1 MTPQDPNTDP
11 ILDPLLE
18 QAIAEIRNEAIDP
31 AVMEAAGRRVAAR
44 LEQHTA
50 LRGCADFQ
58 TLIPEYRAGTLSA
71 ARALLIEDHIHEC
84 VTCRKALEAASG
96 KVTAMPV
103 RHARR
108 AWSAMPGFR
117 WAVAAV
123 LVLTAGLVFFALGD
137 RFRPAANGPEA
148 VVESADG
155 LIYRVSDTGSVPLL
169 RGAQLPAGAAIRTA
183 RDSGATLR
191 LRDGSLVEMRERSG
205 FSVTEHGKDMTIGL
219 EHGAIIVQAAKRHS
233 GHLYVATRD
242 CRVAVTG
249 TVFSVNSGL
258 KGSRVTVIEGT
269 VLVAQNSHESVLHA
283 GGQMATSPA
292 MGAVP
297 VRKEIAW
304 SHNLGSYIAMLNA
317 VSALNVSLNQTNFPA
332 LRYSSNLLTIA
343 PAQTVIYA
351 SIPNLSQALSEVQ
364 QVFVPKINQDPTLS
378 QWWQQNKLD
387 QVIAEM
393 SALSSYL
400 GDEMVVTASLGSNG
414 KPGQPLI
421 LAALKQPGFLQ
432 SAQSAIAKMTSGAN
446 GPKVRIATDA
456 ASIGTIPQGQAVLLV
471 LPNLVALSPDAAT
484 LAQVAGAPSQFATTA
499 FGSQITGAYGSG
511 VGLLFAAD
519 LQAIVPVS
527 HGPRPNV
534 QYFMIQQTGNAGTAE
549 TRAALIFSGQRTGV
563 ASWLAAPAP
572 LGALDFIS
580 PQATLAW
587 AAAVMQ
593 PSAIIDEIMTMQQS
607 NPAFQQHL
615 QEVQTLLGVDLRN
628 DLAAALGGEIAMAQ
642 DGPILP
648 TPSWKVAFEVYDPV
662 KLQATLQ
669 KLVAAANVAA
679 AAHNTPGIELQQT
692 VANGLTYYTLSSLST
707 KPFPEIHYVYTDGY
721 LLAAPS
727 QALLDSSI
735 QNRANGYTLTS
746 SAAFTALI
754 PHDQYTNF
762 SAMVYYNVGSTLSPL
777 VEHFNPGQSLTAQ
790 QQQSLQEIAGNL
802 KPALIAAYGE
812 TDRITFATS
821 GSLFGMTFGN
831 MSLLQLLQN
840 PGTHTH

>member
-1 MTPQDPNTDP
+1 MTPQDPN
-11 ILDPLLE
+11 LDPLLE
-18 QAIAEIRNEAIDP
+18 QAIAEIRDEPIDP
-31 AVMEAAGRRVAAR
+31 AVIEAAAGRVQQR
-44 LEQHTA
+44 LAQHNT
-50 LRGCADFQ
+50 LHTCADFQ
-58 TLIPEYRAGTLSA
+58 ALIPDYRAGKLSP
-71 ARALLIEDHIHEC
+71 ARALLLKDHTHEC
-84 VTCRKALEAASG
+84 VACYKALKAKPPATSHQPPA
-96 KVTAMPV
+96 TS
-103 RHARR
+103 R
-108 AWSAMPGFR
+108 AWSAIPAFR
-117 WAVAAV
+117 CAVAAT
-123 LVLTAGLVFFALGD
+123 LVAAAGLAFWAFGD
-137 RFRPAANGPEA
+137 RLRPAFTGPEA

-155 LIYRVSDTGSVPLL
+155 LIYRVSDTGTVPII
-169 RGAQLPAGAAIRTA
+169 RGAAIPAGVDIRTA
-183 RDSGATLR
+183 RDSRAILR
-191 LRDGSLVEMRERSG
+191 LRDGSHVEMRERSG
-205 FSVTEHGKDMTIGL
+205 LSVSERGHDMTIGL
-219 EHGAIIVQAAKRHS
+219 DRGNIIVQAAKRHS

-283 GGQMATSPA
+283 GGQVATSPA

-304 SHNLGSYIAMLNA
+304 SHNVGAYIAMLNA
-317 VSALNVSLNQTNFPA
+317 VTALNVSLEQANFPT
-332 LRYSSNLLTIA
+332 LRYTSNLLTIA

-378 QWWQQNKLD
+378 QWWEQNKLD

-400 GDEMVVTASLGSNG
+400 GDEMVVTASLGPNG
-414 KPGQPLI
+414 RPGQPVI
-421 LAALKQPGFLQ
+421 LAELKQPGFLQ
-432 SAQSAIAKMTSGAN
+432 SAQSAIAKMTLGEN

-499 FGSQITGAYGSG
+499 FGSQITAAYGSG

-563 ASWLAAPAP
+563 ASWLAAPAA

-587 AAAVMQ
+587 AAAVKQ
-593 PSAIIDEIMTMQQS
+593 PSAIIDEIMTMQAS

-615 QEVQTLLGVDLRN
+615 AEVQALLGVDLRN
-628 DLAAALGGEIAMAQ
+628 DLAAALGGEVAMAQ
-642 DGPILP
+642 DGPLLP
-648 TPSWKVAFEVYDPV
+648 LPSWKLAVEVYDPV
-662 KLQATLQ
+662 KLQATIQ
-669 KLVAAANVAA
+669 KLVAAAKTVQ
-679 AAHNTPGIELQQT
+679 LQQST
-692 VANGLTYYTLSSLST
+692 ANGRTYYMLSSENGS
-707 KPFPEIHYVYTDGY
+707 PFTTVCYTYTDGY
-721 LLAAPS
+721 LLAGSS
-727 QALLDSSI
+727 QALLDTAI
-735 QNRANGYTLTS
+735 QNRASGYTLPRSTT
-746 SAAFTALI
+746 FTALI
-754 PHDQYTNF
+754 PHDQYANF
-762 SAMVYYNVGSTLSPL
+762 SAAIYYNASTLSPL
-777 VEHFNPGQSLTAQ
+777 LEQFGKQAAV
-790 QQQSLQEIAGNL
+790 QELAANL
-802 KPALIAAYGE
+802 KPNLIAAYGE
-812 TDRITFATS
+812 NDRITFATS
-821 GSLFGMTFGN
+821 GSLFTTFGN
-831 MSLLQLLQN
+831 MSLLQLLEK
-840 PGTHTH
+840 PGTQLH